1 MTGYIMI
8 DCTGLNLLASESQ
21 TVNGLYAKC
30 VEALETGKPCIAC
43 NLIYGA
49 GVPMSPVPVFG
60 IYEDDN
66 IIFTASVL
74 QIVVTPEDGV
84 TIINLAPANT
94 TKTTRKTTTKT
105 TEEKEG

>member
-8 DCTGLNLLASESQ
+8 DCTGLNLLAAESQ
-21 TVNGLYAKC
+21 TVSGLYAKC

-43 NLIYGA
+43 NMIYGE
-49 GVPMSPVPVFG
+49 GVSMSPVSVFG

-74 QIVVTPEDGV
+74 QIIVTPEDGV
-84 TIINLAPANT
+84 TIINLAPANN
-94 TKTTRKTTTKT
+94 TKTTKKSTKTT